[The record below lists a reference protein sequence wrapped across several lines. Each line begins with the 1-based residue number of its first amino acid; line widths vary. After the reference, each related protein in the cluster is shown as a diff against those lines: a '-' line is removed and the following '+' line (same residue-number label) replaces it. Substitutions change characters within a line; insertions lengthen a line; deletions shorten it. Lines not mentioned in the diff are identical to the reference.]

1 MRNLPAAVLALV
13 ATTSLAGGIAVAGA
27 STPSGGKPPVK
38 ISGDVNDH
46 GTGKVKKGHAVSI
59 DADDFYFEKTYIKG
73 KAGETVGVTVDNT
86 GAVDHTF
93 TVDAQGV
100 DEELAPGDS
109 IDVDVKI
116 PKSGKAATFYCRF
129 HRSSGMQGAM
139 FSQKGGKAGSSG
151 ASGGTTETTSSGGGG
166 YGY

>member
-1 MRNLPAAVLALV
+1 
-13 ATTSLAGGIAVAGA
+13 
-27 STPSGGKPPVK
+27 
-38 ISGDVNDH
+38 
-46 GTGKVKKGHAVSI
+46 
-59 DADDFYFEKTYIKG
+59 
-73 KAGETVGVTVDNT
+73 VTVDNT

-116 PKSGKAATFYCRF
+116 PKNGKAAIFYCRF
-129 HRSSGMQGAM
+129 HKASGMQGAL
-139 FSQKGGKAGSSG
+139 FSAKGGASG
-151 ASGGTTETTSSGGGG
+151 ASGTTDTTSSRGGG

>member
-1 MRNLPAAVLALV
+1 MRTLPSAVLALV

-27 STPSGGKPPVK
+27 STPTGGKPPVK
-38 ISGDVNDH
+38 ISGDVNEH
-46 GTGKVKKGHAVSI
+46 GTGKVRGDAVGI
-59 DADDFYFEKTYIKG
+59 DADDFFFEKTYIKG
-73 KAGETVGVTVDNT
+73 KAGTTVGVTIDNT

-93 TVDAQGV
+93 TIDAQGV

-139 FSQKGGKAGSSG
+139 FSQKGGKAGTSG
-151 ASGGTTETTSSGGGG
+151 PSGGTTETTSSGGGG